1 MAIKAQPAARSSIL
15 SRLGAP
21 RLEMRIA
28 PGDARAYAVKAGEY
42 VQIVDVEGKE
52 CSDFLAFNGSDYADE
67 MNLTLTRT
75 NCAGLWPTPGQY
87 VYGDSGIA
95 LLRMEEDLVG
105 RHDTTLPACNAA
117 YYAAMGYPDHKNCTD
132 NFNRELAAFGLG
144 ARNIWEPINFFFN
157 TRLAEDQRT
166 IVIEEPL
173 SRPGDYV
180 LMRAE
185 TDLLLATSACPD
197 DLTPTNGWNPTD
209 ILVRVYPPLTEA

>member
-1 MAIKAQPAARSSIL
+1 MAIKAQPEARSSIL

-28 PGDARAYAVKAGEY
+28 PGAARAYEVKAGEY

-52 CSDFLAFNGSDYADE
+52 CSDFLAFSGSNYADE

-75 NCAGLWPTPGQY
+75 NCEGLWPAPGQY
-87 VYGDSGIA
+87 VYAGSGIA

-132 NFNRELAAFGLG
+132 SFNRALAAFGLG
-144 ARNIWEPINFFFN
+144 VRNIWAPINFFFN

-166 IVIEEPL
+166 LVIEEPL

-209 ILVRVYPPLTEA
+209 ILVRVYPPRNEE

>member
-1 MAIKAQPAARSSIL
+1 MATKAQPEVRSSIL
-15 SRLGAP
+15 GRLGAP

-28 PGDARAYAVKAGEY
+28 PGDARAYGVKAGEY

-75 NCAGLWPTPGQY
+75 NCEGLWPAPGQY
-87 VYGDSGIA
+87 VYAGSGIA

-132 NFNRELAAFGLG
+132 SFNRALAAFGLG
-144 ARNIWEPINFFFN
+144 VRNPWEPINFFFN

-166 IVIEEPL
+166 LVIEEPL

-197 DLTPTNGWNPTD
+197 DLSPTNGWNPTE
-209 ILVRVYPPLTEA
+209 ILVRVYPPLTEE

>member
-1 MAIKAQPAARSSIL
+1 MAIKAQPEARSSIL

-21 RLEMRIA
+21 RLKMRIA
-28 PGDARAYAVKAGEY
+28 PGDARAYEVKAGEY

-52 CSDFLAFNGSDYADE
+52 CSDFLAFSGSTYADE

-75 NCAGLWPTPGQY
+75 NCEGLWPAPGQY
-87 VYGDSGIA
+87 VYAGSGIA

-132 NFNRELAAFGLG
+132 DFNRALAAFGLG

-166 IVIEEPL
+166 LVIEEPL

-209 ILVRVYPPLTEA
+209 ILVRVYPPLTEE